1 MQRFVS
7 MDKDPSVDVIVKR
20 TEIGRGR
27 RVAILVAVVLVV
39 AAMIA
44 VVAAG
49 FRGRHIPQNAAAMTT
64 PAPATAKAGWR
75 PWWLQ

>member
-1 MQRFVS
+1 MQRFEF
-7 MDKDPSVDVIVKR
+7 MHKDPAMEMMVKG

-27 RVAILVAVVLVV
+27 RLAIMVAVVLV
-39 AAMIA
+39 AAALIG

-64 PAPATAKAGWR
+64 PAPATAKSGWR

>member
-1 MQRFVS
+1 MQRFEL
-7 MDKDPSVDVIVKR
+7 MHKDPAMEMMVKR

-27 RVAILVAVVLVV
+27 RLAIMVAVVLV
-39 AAMIA
+39 AAALIG

-49 FRGRHIPQNAAAMTT
+49 FRGRHISQDAAAMTT
-64 PAPATAKAGWR
+64 PAPATAKSGWR

>member
-1 MQRFVS
+1 MRWFES
-7 MDKDPSVDVIVKR
+7 MDKDPAIDVMVKK

-27 RVAILVAVVLVV
+27 RVVIMVAVVLVV
-39 AAMIA
+39 AGLIG

>member
-1 MQRFVS
+1 
-7 MDKDPSVDVIVKR
+7 MDKDPAMDVMVRR

-27 RVAILVAVVLVV
+27 RMAIMVAVVLVV
-39 AAMIA
+39 AALIG

-64 PAPATAKAGWR
+64 PAPTTAKSGWR
-75 PWWLQ
+75 RWWLQ

>member
-1 MQRFVS
+1 

-27 RVAILVAVVLVV
+27 RVAILVAVVFVV
-39 AAMIA
+39 AGLVG

-49 FRGRHIPQNAAAMTT
+49 FRGRHIHQNAAAMT
-64 PAPATAKAGWR
+64 APVPTTAKAGWR

>member
-1 MQRFVS
+1 
-7 MDKDPSVDVIVKR
+7 MDLMVKR

-27 RVAILVAVVLVV
+27 RVVIMVAVVLGV
-39 AAMIA
+39 AALIA

-49 FRGRHIPQNAAAMTT
+49 FRGRHIPQNSAAMTT
-64 PAPATAKAGWR
+64 PAAATVKSGWR

>member
-1 MQRFVS
+1 MQRFEF
-7 MDKDPSVDVIVKR
+7 MHKDPSMEMMVKG

-27 RVAILVAVVLVV
+27 RLAIMVAVVLV
-39 AAMIA
+39 AAALIG

-64 PAPATAKAGWR
+64 PAPATAKSGWR